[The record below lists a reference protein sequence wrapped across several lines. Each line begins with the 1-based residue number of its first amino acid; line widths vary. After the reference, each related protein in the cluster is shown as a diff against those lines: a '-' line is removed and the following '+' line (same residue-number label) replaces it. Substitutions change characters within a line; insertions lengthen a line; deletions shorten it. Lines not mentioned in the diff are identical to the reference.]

1 MWWFILE
8 MRGTSGTSKG
18 SVVICLKTTWYVSDD
33 CVLLAAVHEQ
43 IAENKILLA
52 KKHKSISIPKSFVI

>member
-1 MWWFILE
+1 MEIFKEIST
-8 MRGTSGTSKG
+8 RG
-18 SVVICLKTTWYVSDD
+18 
-33 CVLLAAVHEQ
+33 HEQ